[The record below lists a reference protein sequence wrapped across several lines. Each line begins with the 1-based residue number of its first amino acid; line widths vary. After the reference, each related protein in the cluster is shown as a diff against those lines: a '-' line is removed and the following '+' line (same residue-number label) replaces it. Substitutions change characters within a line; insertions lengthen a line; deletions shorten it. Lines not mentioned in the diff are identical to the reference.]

1 VPLSG
6 MGDLESLFQPE
17 PEPEPENESTPWRL
31 RSRSCAVADMIGAAA
46 AISLYAVAGIDSVV
60 SWPSNQVLL
69 SEPDLSTIAAAL
81 LIPTWV
87 WVIFSAG
94 MAYDRTRYWGLKQM
108 PARPRAYFAAAA
120 AVCAA
125 VIVGG
130 FVVGWAKGTA
140 RILPGP
146 RYQVSTIDINQGA
159 WTTVPLSQFRYW
171 QASFVREDGFFM
183 LFGLAAATVLIA
195 LLHVRRTALDR
206 PGTVPP
212 GPGRTGRAGRA
223 AG

>member
-1 VPLSG
+1 MNPVEPGKPSRRRDLMNQVVP
-6 MGDLESLFQPE
+6 D
-17 PEPEPENESTPWRL
+17 NEFTQWRL
-31 RSRSCAVADMIGAAA
+31 RSRSCGVADMIAAAA

-69 SEPDLSTIAAAL
+69 SDPELDRIAVVL
-81 LIPTWV
+81 LAPTLV
-87 WVIFSAG
+87 WLIVSAG
-94 MAYDRTRYWGLKQM
+94 MVYGRMQSWRLSQL
-108 PARPRAYFAAAA
+108 PAGPRACIVAAA

-130 FVVGWAKGTA
+130 LMVGAAKGSV

-146 RYQVSTIDINQGA
+146 RYQVSVIDNSQTG

-183 LFGLAAATVLIA
+183 FFGLLIA
-195 LLHVRRTALDR
+195 TAFIAMLDLRREATR
-206 PGTVPP
+206 
-212 GPGRTGRAGRA
+212 GRL
-223 AG
+223 

>member
-1 VPLSG
+1 MNPVEPGKPSRRR
-6 MGDLESLFQPE
+6 DLMNRVE
-17 PEPEPENESTPWRL
+17 PDNEFTQWRL
-31 RSRSCAVADMIGAAA
+31 RSRSCGVADMIAAAA

-69 SEPDLSTIAAAL
+69 SDPELDRIAVVL
-81 LIPTWV
+81 LAPTLV
-87 WVIFSAG
+87 WLIVSAG
-94 MAYDRTRYWGLKQM
+94 MVYGRMQSWRLSQL
-108 PARPRAYFAAAA
+108 PAGPRACIVAAA

-130 FVVGWAKGTA
+130 LMVGAAKGSV

-146 RYQVSTIDINQGA
+146 RYQVSVIDNSQTG

-183 LFGLAAATVLIA
+183 FFGLLAATVFIA
-195 LLHVRRTALDR
+195 LLHLRREAT
-206 PGTVPP
+206 
-212 GPGRTGRAGRA
+212 RARL
-223 AG
+223 